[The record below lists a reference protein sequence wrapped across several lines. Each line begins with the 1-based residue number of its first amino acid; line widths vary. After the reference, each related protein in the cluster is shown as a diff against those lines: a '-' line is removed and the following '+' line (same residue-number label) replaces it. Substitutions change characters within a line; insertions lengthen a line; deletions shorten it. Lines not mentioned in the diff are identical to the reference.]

1 MAESRAPFPG
11 CLFRASP
18 FGLSPC
24 CLGGGN
30 SLEPAARPEPH
41 RGPHRRPAGPRGG
54 RGRGASAKL
63 RRGLPGAC
71 RHALRGTPGPAVV
84 WRGWR
89 GKPPK
94 RRRAIKRGGG
104 PAWRAALRLGCLGFT
119 HSFTLWSPAGL
130 FLSSA
135 PPPAVQMPPC
145 QQPSG
150 PLSTGKAGSR
160 AALSKAAARG
170 SLSRLRESRLKAAAA
185 APPPPF
191 PLSLPLLLA
200 GGARRLLALA
210 PTRPQDGTGAKSRG
224 SGQR

>member
-1 MAESRAPFPG
+1 MLPWGKQLPRAGRAP
-11 CLFRASP
+11 RAP
-18 FGLSPC
+18 PPTG
-24 CLGGGN
+24 
-30 SLEPAARPEPH
+30 
-41 RGPHRRPAGPRGG
+41 GPRDPEVVGV
-54 RGRGASAKL
+54 GARLPSSA
-63 RRGLPGAC
+63 A
-71 RHALRGTPGPAVV
+71 ASPGPAGTPCGERQARL
-84 WRGWR
+84 WFGEAGGESPREDGGR
-89 GKPPK
+89 L
-94 RRRAIKRGGG
+94 KRGGG

-135 PPPAVQMPPC
+135 PPPPPPPVQMPPC

-160 AALSKAAARG
+160 AALNKAAARG
-170 SLSRLRESRLKAAAA
+170 SLSRLRGSRLKAATTA

-191 PLSLPLLLA
+191 PFSLPLSLLLLLFA

-210 PTRPQDGTGAKSRG
+210 PTRPQDGTGAKSCG